1 MELRQLMIQLQDRP
15 EEDRMIEMILRAI
28 LDLPLEGEVRAY
40 DVLKQLIKIYKMN

>member
-1 MELRQLMIQLQDRP
+1 MELRELMIQLEDRP
-15 EEDRMIEMILRAI
+15 EDRMIEMILRAI